1 MYLFFIALG
10 LCCCT
15 QAFSS
20 CGEKRAT
27 LYLWHMVQL
36 SCGTWDLPGSGIE
49 PVSPALAGDSY
60 PGTIREVPQRDSLL
74 LSQQGSPSSRAIVLL
89 SISEDVS
96 SHSHSQYSLKR
107 CR

>member
-1 MYLFFIALG
+1 MCLFFIALG

-27 LYLWHMVQL
+27 LYLWHMGQL
-36 SCGTWDLPGSGIE
+36 PCGLWDLPGPGIE

-74 LSQQGSPSSRAIVLL
+74 LSQQGSPSNRAIVLL
-89 SISEDVS
+89 FISMDVS
-96 SHSHSQYSLKR
+96 SHSYSQYALKR